1 MLPDRCQSVKKPGSS
16 KAKDP
21 ALASRAGSES
31 ERTLHKRS
39 VRQAKLR
46 TRPVEIL
53 SEQYDLQ
60 QAQLLKDSCAAD
72 C

>member
-1 MLPDRCQSVKKPGSS
+1 MLPDRCQSVKRPCSS

-31 ERTLHKRS
+31 ERTLLKRS